1 MRLILDRCHGLMQLG
16 CLLCLVIST
25 VQAKDPVLEQLSV
38 TTAAG
43 KVIEYRIE
51 VAKTPAQMQ
60 RGLMFRDNL
69 PADQG
74 MMFIYVPAR
83 PARMWMKNTILSLD
97 MLFVDED
104 GIIINIAENTTPY
117 SIDTISSAGPVRAV
131 IELNAGQAATHGIL
145 AGDRVTHPLFEKPDA
160 N

>member
-1 MRLILDRCHGLMQLG
+1 VRLILDRRYSLILSS
-16 CLLCLVIST
+16 LLWLISGSA
-25 VQAKDPVLEQLSV
+25 QAKDPELEALSV
-38 TTAAG
+38 TTVSG
-43 KVIEYRIE
+43 SVINYRIE

-60 RGLMFRDNL
+60 RGLMFRDSM

-74 MMFIYVPAR
+74 MLFIYVPAR

-104 GIIINIAENTTPY
+104 GIIINVAENTTPY
-117 SIDTISSAGPVRAV
+117 SVDTISSAGPVRAV
-131 IELNAGQAATHGIL
+131 IELNAGQVATNGIA
-145 AGDRVTHPLFEKPDA
+145 AGDRVTHPLFEKPEA

>member
-1 MRLILDRCHGLMQLG
+1 VIVISGRRILLFLC
-16 CLLCLVIST
+16 CLLCLIGGAA
-25 VQAKDPVLEQLSV
+25 QAKEPVLEALTV

-43 KVIEYRIE
+43 KVIDYRIE
-51 VAKTPAQMQ
+51 VAKTPTQMQ
-60 RGLMFRDNL
+60 RGLMFRDTM

-83 PARMWMKNTILSLD
+83 TARMWMKNTILSLD

-117 SIDTISSAGPVRAV
+117 SVDTISSAGPVRAV
-131 IELNAGQAATHGIL
+131 IELNAGQVATHGIA
-145 AGDRVTHPLFEKPDA
+145 AGDRITHPLFEKPEA